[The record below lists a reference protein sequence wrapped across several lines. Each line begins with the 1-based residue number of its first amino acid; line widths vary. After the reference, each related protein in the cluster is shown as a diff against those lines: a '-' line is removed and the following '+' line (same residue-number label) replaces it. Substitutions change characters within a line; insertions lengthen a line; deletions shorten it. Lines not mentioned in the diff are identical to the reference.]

1 MRPSAAYDGHVRQ
14 TIDRLNASLREI
26 CERADMKGEL
36 ELRPSLTN
44 DEEFAL
50 EARVALNRGD
60 AMISYLDSAHS
71 GGERAKISVLLL
83 LAAMSS
89 EGAADLLVMDEH
101 TAHLDSNNIDV
112 LGELMR
118 TLRGHDQF
126 ILATLANAEALRLDW
141 ADHELIFF
149 KRQEGEHYAP
159 PIQILTREPEY
170 QPPLDERQLEIAH

>member
-1 MRPSAAYDGHVRQ
+1 M
-14 TIDRLNASLREI
+14 NASLREI

-89 EGAADLLVMDEH
+89 EVAAR
-101 TAHLDSNNIDV
+101 
-112 LGELMR
+112 LGG
-118 TLRGHDQF
+118 GHDAELCAAATGVDLNALTVAMA
-126 ILATLANAEALRLDW
+126 LADDMSKTDMSSCLARS
-141 ADHELIFF
+141 HV
-149 KRQEGEHYAP
+149 RSG
-159 PIQILTREPEY
+159 RV
-170 QPPLDERQLEIAH
+170 R